1 MMYLLD
7 TNVISELI
15 AKQPEIRVIQWM
27 QSTDED
33 LLYLSVITIGEIK
46 KGIEKLPAAP
56 RKEVLATWLQN
67 DLPERFQHRLVPL
80 DIDILLKWGELTA
93 RLETAGNPLPAIDS
107 LMAASALQRELIL
120 VTRNTRD
127 FVATGVPTLNPW
139 IL

>member
-15 AKQPEIRVIQWM
+15 TKQPDARVIQWM
-27 QSTDED
+27 QNVDED

-46 KGIEKLPAAP
+46 KGIEKLPATP
-56 RKEVLATWLQN
+56 RMEVLAAWLQN
-67 DLPERFQHRLVPL
+67 DLLERFRHWQVP
-80 DIDILLKWGELTA
+80 IDVEILLKWGELTA

-127 FVATGVPTLNPW
+127 FVATGVRTLNPW
-139 IL
+139 VS